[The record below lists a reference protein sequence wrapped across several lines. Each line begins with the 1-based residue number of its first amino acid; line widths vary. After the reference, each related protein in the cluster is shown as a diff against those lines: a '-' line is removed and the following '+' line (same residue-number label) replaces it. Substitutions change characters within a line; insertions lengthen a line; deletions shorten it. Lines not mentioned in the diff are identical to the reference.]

1 MTYKPLLEIIQSLFL
16 KIQNHMKKLFEDN
29 LVQLR
34 SNDLSVKELNLANNI
49 DDTSVRDSSTAVQSH
64 LSLNEARRNQG
75 LTVTLLKIIIL
86 RLRCALSRLRWFRTI
101 L

>member
-86 RLRCALSRLRWFRTI
+86 NLITLRLIKTTLA
-101 L
+101 